1 MSKAKELLL
10 ECKVKLGVKSD
21 YALAKALDLNRGRVS
36 EYMAEKEK
44 PNAYACV
51 RMALILKRDPIEIIA
66 EIEAETAKNEG
77 QKTFWRDFLQ
87 HAKQAAQRGM
97 LALLCGLTL
106 LGGMTPAGGGFSR
119 SR

>member
-1 MSKAKELLL
+1 MS
-10 ECKVKLGVKSD
+10 
-21 YALAKALDLNRGRVS
+21 
-36 EYMAEKEK
+36 
-44 PNAYACV
+44 
-51 RMALILKRDPIEIIA
+51 LILKIDHIEIIG

-97 LALLCGLTL
+97 LVLLCGLTL

-119 SR
+119 SRKYA